1 MRKANRIGGKIYRKG
16 LSADSS
22 FLFCRKL
29 RQRESPQEECG
40 AFFETGALSPD
51 FLWEIRLDIYR
62 LSIYNNK
69 QDISIIYIM
78 MNKGIYASIEDIK
91 DEGRMDYGN

>member
-1 MRKANRIGGKIYRKG
+1 MRKANRIGRKIYRKG
-16 LSADSS
+16 LSADGS

-51 FLWEIRLDIYR
+51 FLLALRTLLTPLFLWKMVFAVRIKCPMIRAFYCWR
-62 LSIYNNK
+62 K
-69 QDISIIYIM
+69 RQ
-78 MNKGIYASIEDIK
+78 EV
-91 DEGRMDYGN
+91 